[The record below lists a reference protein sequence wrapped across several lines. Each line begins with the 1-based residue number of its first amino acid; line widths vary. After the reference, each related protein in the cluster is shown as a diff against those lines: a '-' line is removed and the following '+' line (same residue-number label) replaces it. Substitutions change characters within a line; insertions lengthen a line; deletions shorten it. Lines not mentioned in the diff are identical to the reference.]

1 MNDLIAGLQLTYE
14 YMRQPN
20 NKINM
25 QRFFLLLLVTAL
37 TLKSSAQR
45 QGQPLIDSLLT
56 QLPKAKED
64 TNKVMLLND
73 LGLAYYAIN
82 PDEGIKYGKQ
92 GLALAEQLN
101 WKRGMG
107 YAYKVIAGNYG
118 YGKSD
123 YAKALDYSLQ
133 SLQQFTE
140 IGDKMG
146 TAKILGDIGVVYW
159 FQSDY
164 PNALKYYF
172 DALRIHEEL
181 GIKNEVAATLCN
193 IGIIYN
199 SQEDYPK
206 ALEYMVK
213 ANKIDEQL
221 GNKSGVAANLNNIAE
236 VYISL
241 SDTAKALDHCLKSL
255 QLYETLGDK
264 NGIARNLG
272 ILSAVYS
279 EQKEYSKALEYCRKA
294 LKLNEELG
302 HKNGIATN
310 LGIIGNIYL
319 ERAKEGSF
327 AGNKNSDPNFPGNK
341 TLALQQAKMYTER
354 AVNLLNEIG
363 DLNTLF
369 NTYKQLSEIQ
379 TLLGDDKNAL
389 ASYKNYARFKD
400 SVFNAEKNKKLTE
413 SAMRYEFE
421 KKETAT
427 KAAQEKKD
435 ILQRNLRNSIIGGAA
450 VLLLLLVA
458 LINRYRY
465 KQKANK
471 ELAAAY
477 EDLKLTQQQLVQ
489 SEKMAAF
496 GVMATRMAHE
506 IQNPLNFVNN
516 FSELSKE
523 LVQDILSSDSEHDK
537 KETAEILVHNLEK
550 INHHGKRL
558 SGIIDQLQD
567 HARAGTAQQFFEEEV
582 V

>member
-1 MNDLIAGLQLTYE
+1 
-14 YMRQPN
+14 MRQPN
-20 NKINM
+20 NKVNM
-25 QRFFLLLLVTAL
+25 QKFLFLLVIATVTL
-37 TLKSSAQR
+37 TSSAQK
-45 QGQPLIDSLLT
+45 QGQALIDSLLT

-73 LGLAYYAIN
+73 LSLAYYAIN
-82 PDEGIKYGKQ
+82 PDEGVTYGNQ
-92 GLALAEQLN
+92 GLALAQKLN
-101 WKRGMG
+101 WKKGMA

-123 YAKALDYSLQ
+123 YAKALDYSFQ
-133 SLQQFTE
+133 SLQEFTE
-140 IGDKMG
+140 IGDKTG

-172 DALRIHEEL
+172 DALRIHEER

-193 IGIIYN
+193 IGIVYN

-213 ANKIDEQL
+213 ANKIDEEL

-236 VYISL
+236 VYRSL
-241 SDTAKALDHCLKSL
+241 SDTAKALQYSLKSL
-255 QLYETLGDK
+255 QLYEGLGDK

-272 ILSAVYS
+272 SIGAVYA
-279 EQKEYSKALEYCRKA
+279 EQKEYDKALEYCFKA
-294 LKLNEELG
+294 LKLNEELE
-302 HKNGIATN
+302 HKNGIAAN

-319 ERAKEGSF
+319 ERAKEGST
-327 AGNKNSDPNFPGNK
+327 AHNNSDPNFPR
-341 TLALQQAKMYTER
+341 TQTQALQQAKAYTER
-354 AVNLLNEIG
+354 AISLLSEIG

-369 NTYKQLSEIQ
+369 SNYKQLSEIQ
-379 TLLGDDKNAL
+379 MFLGNDKDAL
-389 ASYKNYARFKD
+389 ASYKNYTLFKD
-400 SVFNAEKNKKLTE
+400 SVFNIEKNKKLTE
-413 SAMRYEFE
+413 TAMQYQFE
-421 KKETAT
+421 KKEAAT
-427 KAAQEKKD
+427 KAVQEKKY
-435 ILQRNLRNSIIGGAA
+435 ILQRNVRNSFIGGAA
-450 VLLLLLVA
+450 VLLLLLIG

-471 ELAAAY
+471 ELTAAY
-477 EDLKLTQQQLVQ
+477 ENLKVTQQQLVQ

-523 LVQDILSSDSEHDK
+523 LVEDIVSSRDEHEK
-537 KETAEILVHNLEK
+537 KETADLLVHNLEK
-550 INHHGKRL
+550 INQHGKRL
-558 SGIIDQLQD
+558 SDIISQLRD
-567 HARAGTAQQFFEEEV
+567 HARAGTAQKFFEEEKV
-582 V
+582 